1 MPGTSIKEV
10 LISAEQIQKRV
21 AQIGAQISK
30 DYKGEQ
36 VVAVCVLKG
45 AFIFA
50 ADLVRQIEG
59 VEVTMDFMA
68 VSSYGAAAETSGVVK
83 ILKDLDTDIGGKHV
97 LLIEDIVDSGLT
109 LHYLGEVMRAR
120 NPKTYQICALFDKP
134 SGRKAD
140 VAVAY
145 AGFEVPGR
153 FIVGYGLDYNQQYR
167 NLPYIAC
174 LD

>member
-1 MPGTSIKEV
+1 MLQTTSKEV
-10 LISAEQIQKRV
+10 LISADQIQKRV
-21 AQIGAQISK
+21 AELGAQISK
-30 DYKGEQ
+30 DYQGEQ
-36 VVAVCVLKG
+36 IVAACVLKG

-50 ADLVRQIEG
+50 ADLVRHIEG
-59 VEVTMDFMA
+59 VAVTMDFMA
-68 VSSYGAAAETSGVVK
+68 VSSYGAAAQSSGVVK
-83 ILKDLDTDIGGKHV
+83 ILKDLDTDIGDKHL

-109 LHYLGEVMRAR
+109 LYYLSEVMRAR
-120 NPKTYQICALFDKP
+120 SPKSFQICALFDKP

-140 VAVAY
+140 VSVAY